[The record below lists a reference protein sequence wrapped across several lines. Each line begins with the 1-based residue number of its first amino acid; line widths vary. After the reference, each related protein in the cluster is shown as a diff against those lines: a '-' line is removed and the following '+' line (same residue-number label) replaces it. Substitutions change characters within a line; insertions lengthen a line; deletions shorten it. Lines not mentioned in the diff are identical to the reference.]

1 METLFFEINLRTK
14 NFNEIFCNYTKSNS
28 LKALFNT
35 LFGFLQYNTE
45 KNKGTLL
52 NHNLLHTFLL
62 STFFLFLSGCSSSQF
77 YSSKADIEKINTK
90 IKTLEHSLQETQ
102 IKNAQKQQESLEH
115 LALQQKELF
124 SSVEQQLQNLQIEQ
138 NTTRALLE
146 QQLAK
151 SKPKKVI
158 VYKDKKE
165 VSKLQGKLIL
175 GQEENVFIQPPGIT
189 LRARIDTGADT
200 SSLDARDVEEFERD
214 GKKWVKFTLFDRKDN
229 TPHTIETQISRYVK
243 IIQSSLPDGYDRR
256 IVVKLKL
263 NIGDFS
269 DLSEFTLTNRDHMDF
284 AILIG
289 RNVLKDI
296 ALVDVSGKEL
306 APLKKQDVND

>member
-1 METLFFEINLRTK
+1 MLKKTRTY
-14 NFNEIFCNYTKSNS
+14 F
-28 LKALFNT
+28 
-35 LFGFLQYNTE
+35 
-45 KNKGTLL
+45 L
-52 NHNLLHTFLL
+52 NHSILHTILF
-62 STFFLFLSGCSSSQF
+62 STFFLFLSGCSSSQL

-90 IKTLEHSLQETQ
+90 IETLEQSLQERQ
-102 IKNAQKQQESLEH
+102 AKNAQKRQESLEH
-115 LALQQKELF
+115 LVLQQKEFF
-124 SSVEQQLQNLQIEQ
+124 SSIEQQLHNLQSEQ
-138 NTTRALLE
+138 NATRALLE

-151 SKPKKVI
+151 SKPKQVI

-200 SSLDARDVEEFERD
+200 SSIDARDVEEFERD
-214 GKKWVKFTLFDRKDN
+214 GKKWVKFTLFDRKSN
-229 TPHTIETQISRYVK
+229 TSHTIETKISRYVK

-296 ALVDVSGKEL
+296 ALVDVSGKDL
-306 APLKKQDVND
+306 SPLKKQDVND